1 MTTRFLCSL
10 YPIFRLML
18 SHSHIQFNFRVKTQ
32 IMDSHRFPNQCH
44 QHLLKCVI
52 LGQSAY
58 HHVSCHMIYI
68 IAGTKELSIVI
79 CSAIFWQLRRSQL
92 LSRCRLPGK
101 IKEVGRSRRFR
112 PQTKDWIKS
121 DGVLKVVTGLFI
133 VGTFQKIIDTKQM
146 SL

>member
-1 MTTRFLCSL
+1 MTTRFLSCSW
-10 YPIFRLML
+10 YGIHYFVRCY
-18 SHSHIQFNFRVKTQ
+18 HIEFNFRVKTQ
-32 IMDSHRFPNQCH
+32 IMDSHCFPNQCY
-44 QHLLKCVI
+44 QHLLKYVI
-52 LGQSAY
+52 LAQSAY

-133 VGTFQKIIDTKQM
+133 VGTFPKIIDTKQM